1 MKKNYENF
9 NYYESSKEEILEV
22 LTEFRKRYYKDT
34 SEAFDRKQKIRQELD
49 KEHSKCHELEAFYM
63 KKINEERSKFRDKLY
78 DRSNYFKEY
87 REEPLVEGL
96 FSFLKNK
103 ENKKIEEENKKKSEI
118 IKLELEKYDRD
129 NSMPNTNNLLELFD
143 GHFEMLDNIREYNT
157 KLNFYWSRTREL
169 SKEIY
174 YPQKDPCAEAEDK
187 LRKEFNIPM
196 FIKGYEIYI
205 WELFETKRVQ
215 TFAEALDKLELHKH
229 REKFEELSSHISDIE
244 SRLESNAFQQDH
256 LMSQILDTQQKE
268 QKERNNFY
276 NKVSRMNSELN
287 ENIRKNKDKLDQI
300 ELEIINK

>member
-9 NYYESSKEEILEV
+9 NYYESSKEEILEA
-22 LTEFRKRYYKDT
+22 LTEFRKRYYKDR
-34 SEAFDRKQKIRQELD
+34 SEAFDRKQRIEKELG
-49 KEHSKCHELEAFYM
+49 KEYRENRELLYSHFRI
-63 KKINEERSKFRDKLY
+63 INEEVSKFSDKLR

-87 REEPLVEGL
+87 RTEPLAKGL
-96 FSFLKNK
+96 FSSFK
-103 ENKKIEEENKKKSEI
+103 NKKIEEENKKKSEI
-118 IKLELEKYDRD
+118 IKLELEKYDIY
-129 NSMPNTNNLLELFD
+129 NNMIPNTNNLLELFD
-143 GHFEMLDNIREYNT
+143 GHFEMLDNLKEYI
-157 KLNFYWSRTREL
+157 KKKNFYSRRTDEL
-169 SKEIY
+169 KKEY
-174 YPQKDPCAEAEDK
+174 DTFKMRNAYSEAEYK

-196 FIKGYEIYI
+196 FIEGYEIYV

-229 REKFEELSSHISDIE
+229 RKKFEELGSHISDIE

-276 NKVSRMNSELN
+276 KKVSRMNSELN